1 MTFAQGEEFCE
12 GLGGHLVTYSSQVE
26 QTDAE
31 QYFINQ
37 GMLLPGFHTFY
48 WMGLT
53 TENWP
58 IFTWTDQTP
67 YTMNVSWDNWGYYMP
82 QNIREPNNIF
92 RDELCGGANYS
103 QRNTN
108 LRPAIWGWADT
119 KCNAQYP
126 IMCRKNRG
134 WPAPAAPAA
143 ALLARPALSLQR
155 APT

>member
-1 MTFAQGEEFCE
+1 
-12 GLGGHLVTYSSQVE
+12 
-26 QTDAE
+26 
-31 QYFINQ
+31 
-37 GMLLPGFHTFY
+37 MLLPGFHSFY

-53 TENWP
+53 TEDWP
-58 IFTWTDQTP
+58 KFYWTDQTP

-92 RDELCGGANYS
+92 KEEFCGGANYS

-119 KCNAQYP
+119 KCSSKNP

-134 WPAPAAPAA
+134 WLLPASLPAAG
-143 ALLARPALSLQR
+143 LLRLLPVCPGVLISYHAQA
-155 APT
+155 